1 MNFSILYGSS
11 EYGLARN
18 IYKDTY
24 DYVTETKRKEYLAEC
39 KDLLESWFKAVPN
52 IKKWLEDNFA
62 FAKKHGYVE
71 TMFGRRRYLV
81 FSGSNYWKF
90 QNSARREAGN
100 TPIQSTA
107 SDICCL
113 AAIEFQRFINHPE
126 NRADGCRIV
135 NIVHDNILAEVPDE
149 KAEYYA
155 KALKE
160 IMEHKVN
167 PLKLVPLKV
176 DGKITKRWDK

>member
-1 MNFSILYGSS
+1 M
-11 EYGLARN
+11 
-18 IYKDTY
+18 
-24 DYVTETKRKEYLAEC
+24 
-39 KDLLESWFKAVPN
+39 
-52 IKKWLEDNFA
+52 
-62 FAKKHGYVE
+62 
-71 TMFGRRRYLV
+71 
-81 FSGSNYWKF
+81 
-90 QNSARREAGN
+90 
-100 TPIQSTA
+100 
-107 SDICCL
+107 
-113 AAIEFQRFINHPE
+113 
-126 NRADGCRIV
+126 